1 MAVKLYVKNSEIH
14 GKGLFTE
21 SVIQKNTC
29 ILIVADLKRH
39 HYGQEWLTKEATLIN
54 HQKNCNTYLKRHGD
68 KVYLYSSREIE
79 IDEELTSDYSVL
91 PPPFKN
97 NTEGF
102 VELGSEE
109 SEEQI

>member
-39 HYGQEWLTKEATLIN
+39 HYGQ
-54 HQKNCNTYLKRHGD
+54 QKKQR
-68 KVYLYSSREIE
+68 
-79 IDEELTSDYSVL
+79 
-91 PPPFKN
+91 
-97 NTEGF
+97 
-102 VELGSEE
+102 
-109 SEEQI
+109 